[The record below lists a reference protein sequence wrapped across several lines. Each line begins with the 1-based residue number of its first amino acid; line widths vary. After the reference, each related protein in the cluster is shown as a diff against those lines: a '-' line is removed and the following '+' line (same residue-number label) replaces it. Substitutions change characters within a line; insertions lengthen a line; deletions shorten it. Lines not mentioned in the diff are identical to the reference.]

1 MKNKLFILFLIG
13 CPSLFGQDT
22 LRLANQVK
30 VVNIVDRFNQITGP
44 DIHCGDSLKS
54 LLAKMEELSLLN
66 KELTDRNKVLSDTLQ
81 KFKQW
86 LYLSDRNFIVEKYG
100 ETTSKTTYTDEQYQD
115 FRDNYFLKK
124 FLHQEGAVLVF
135 FPYKKWSINLS
146 FYQEIDD
153 LVNQYFNHKGSSFK
167 INAYSDSHG
176 SEESNLKLSKD
187 RAKFIR
193 NYLINEKKVDARDIQ
208 TEGKGSKSKERITEP
223 DLDFMNR
230 RAVIILNK
238 N

>member
-1 MKNKLFILFLIG
+1 MKNNLFILFLIL
-13 CPSLFGQDT
+13 CPVVFGQDT
-22 LRLANQVK
+22 VISTNQTT

-44 DIHCGDSLKS
+44 EINCGDSLQS

-81 KFKQW
+81 KFKQS

-100 ETTSKTTYTDEQYQD
+100 EITSQTAYTDEQYKD
-115 FRDNYFLKK
+115 FRDNYFLKN
-124 FLHQEGAVLVF
+124 FLHQDGAVLVF
-135 FPYKKWSINLS
+135 FPYKKSSINLS
-146 FYQEIDD
+146 FYQAIDD
-153 LVNQYFNHKGSSFK
+153 LVNQYFNNKGSSFK

-176 SEESNLKLSKD
+176 SEKTNMKLSKD
-187 RAKFIR
+187 RAEFIR
-193 NYLINEKKVDARDIQ
+193 NYLINEKKVDARDIK
-208 TEGKGSKSKERITEP
+208 TEGKGSKSKERIKEP

-238 N
+238 K